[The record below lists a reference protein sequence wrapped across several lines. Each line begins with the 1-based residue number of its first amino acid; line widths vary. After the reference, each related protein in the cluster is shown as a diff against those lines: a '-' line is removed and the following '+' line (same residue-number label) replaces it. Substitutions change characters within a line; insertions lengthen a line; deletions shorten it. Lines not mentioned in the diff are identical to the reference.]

1 MESMA
6 DPRSLSQE
14 IHQMHAGICSALAD
28 PWRILLLYALTEHPH
43 SVKELAMALNISQ
56 PLASRHLKI
65 LRERGLV
72 SAARRG
78 ASVEYSLNDP
88 RLIQALDLLRGVL
101 RTGIAHQVHLID
113 TLAPALIGNPLEAA

>member
-1 MESMA
+1 M
-6 DPRSLSQE
+6 
-14 IHQMHAGICSALAD
+14 
-28 PWRILLLYALTEHPH
+28 
-43 SVKELAMALNISQ
+43 
-56 PLASRHLKI
+56 
-65 LRERGLV
+65 

-78 ASVEYSLNDP
+78 ASVEFSLNDP